1 MEKMEK
7 IEIDIKTDMEYL
19 REKYKNLYLEDIVEV
34 NKELDNILLEFN
46 AYEKAPKFIL
56 TRALYP
62 NENEQIFEKGKFVVR
77 PAVRYLLDIKDMKTS
92 FILVNNSDFFVSFID
107 SLIEWIK
114 EYNYYIVLGYNLEV
128 LNKAINEIL
137 QAYEN
142 SFKISFSLGEGIIDI
157 GNNYI
162 ELGLSAEKILS
173 INELGLFSEDAYWRE
188 KYIEKFLNVLI
199 ECSCPYDIVKIK
211 SDITYELG
219 IYNRKSINKLLR
231 KFVSRRIDYVRV
243 GVGYSEDES
252 SFALIEKIAITP
264 KEVYNFDL
272 DEVMLLD
279 NENPTVQEIKKGLTK
294 IVIQYK
300 LNPFEKKTNIVL
312 DIPLREYLY
321 KTKLDKMEVVK

>member
-19 REKYKNLYLEDIVEV
+19 REKYKNLYLKDIVEV

-142 SFKISFSLGEGIIDI
+142 SFKIRFSLGEGIIDI

-173 INELGLFSEDAYWRE
+173 INELGLFSEDVYWRE

-264 KEVYNFDL
+264 KEAYNFDL

>member
-1 MEKMEK
+1 MEKMGK

-114 EYNYYIVLGYNLEV
+114 EYNYYIILGYNLEV

-137 QAYEN
+137 QAYKN